1 MKKTTILVILALIS
15 AVSKAE
21 DRLAWI
27 RIFNYGEDANHGYHF
42 LILNTRGVEWIPTE
56 WLTLKSFINGKKEYF
71 E

>member
-1 MKKTTILVILALIS
+1 MKKTTILVILALIG

-42 LILNTRGVEWIPTE
+42 LILNTIGIKMFCSPHKDVLSIV
-56 WLTLKSFINGKKEYF
+56 KKTKY
-71 E
+71 